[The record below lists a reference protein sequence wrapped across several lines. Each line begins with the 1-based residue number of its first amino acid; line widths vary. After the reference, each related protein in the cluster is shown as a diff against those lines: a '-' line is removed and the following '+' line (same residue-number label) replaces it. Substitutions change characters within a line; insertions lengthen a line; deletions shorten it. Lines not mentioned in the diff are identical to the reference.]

1 MKKTTLFRVLTFI
14 LMIGF
19 LASCSKHTDKPAN
32 SGGGDNNGGGNNG
45 GGNNGGGGQTGS
57 YYVKAKMDGTTLT
70 YSGTVKASR
79 YVQDDGTHV
88 LRVQGIKGN
97 GSTDEM
103 DAIILSAADATIGQY
118 TEGDHETYA
127 IFGIYAPQNRADDN
141 GVYMAGKQSDNAAP
155 YSINI
160 TEMTDK
166 YVKGTFSGAF
176 FDAQGTGSNEKKL
189 TNGEFVAPI
198 VNE

>member
-14 LMIGF
+14 LMIGL

-32 SGGGDNNGGGNNG
+32 TGGGDKNGGGNNGGDNNGGG
-45 GGNNGGGGQTGS
+45 GQTEN
-57 YYVKAKMDGTTLT
+57 YYVKAKMDGTSLN

-79 YVQDDGTHV
+79 YIDEYNRHV

-103 DAIILSAADATIGQY
+103 EVIILSAEDATVGQY
-118 TEGDHETYA
+118 TEGDHDNYA
-127 IFGIYAPQNRADDN
+127 IYGIYAPQNRADDN
-141 GVYMAGKQSDNAAP
+141 GIYMAGQQSTDNAAP
-155 YSINI
+155 FNINI
-160 TEMTDK
+160 TEITSK

-176 FDAQGTGSNEKKL
+176 FDAQGSGSNEKKFA
-189 TNGEFVAPI
+189 NGEFIAPI
-198 VNE
+198 Q